1 MAHLVAKNAAVKAE
15 VARKEV
21 KEKNQNV
28 PFVKMNGDDWVRL
41 RETCCP
47 GVIHADMAML
57 FVCACARVL
66 WCTRHRTPGRALAA
80 ICTAWSIPHR
90 VLRPRVP

>member
-47 GVIHADMAML
+47 SVIHAE
-57 FVCACARVL
+57 
-66 WCTRHRTPGRALAA
+66 
-80 ICTAWSIPHR
+80 
-90 VLRPRVP
+90 

>member
-41 RETCCP
+41 HETCCP
-47 GVIHADMAML
+47 
-57 FVCACARVL
+57 CA
-66 WCTRHRTPGRALAA
+66 
-80 ICTAWSIPHR
+80 
-90 VLRPRVP
+90 